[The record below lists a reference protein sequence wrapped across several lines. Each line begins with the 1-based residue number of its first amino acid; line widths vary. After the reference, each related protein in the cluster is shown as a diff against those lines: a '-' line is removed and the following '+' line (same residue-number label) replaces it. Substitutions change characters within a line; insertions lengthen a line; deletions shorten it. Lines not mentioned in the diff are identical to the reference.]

1 MNIPELI
8 SQTQSFL
15 SDRVTDNKS
24 TALVLASDISYFN
37 YELITLSNLK
47 SVIHNPE
54 VTIFVVHGD
63 GITPE
68 HSSLLA
74 ELYPDVIQIFAED
87 LPVIR
92 ELQHFYESNRWGT
105 SLALKYVSLLVS
117 EKYTTTICL
126 DVDILLFKD
135 FTKELETLVYQH
147 DLLCKFEDLAYSAHR
162 LMPVLASSS
171 IKFNLLT
178 EHWHAPN
185 AGVFCLSKR
194 FTQKYS
200 LVDVFKHIYTLSKD
214 LTLHGFP
221 PTEETTLGTFI
232 TQYAVDCVPLQLK
245 YHYLISDFAS
255 YSAQRLSDKDI
266 YLLHFKCW
274 DSAEYLSIFPQ
285 YLTFVRD
292 LRQRLSQVSTDLQ
305 NGIAFKRAIAVIDNI
320 ESLNRKNTYASKV
333 TALELLHLYQ
343 ELTPS
348 LVTLLSQ
355 SRYFEVNN
363 TLSTDRIILWSKFN
377 PRCFRCDISAYQ
389 FSRHPI
395 NTETNCV
402 TKFNPTAL
410 YFVIRY
416 SVLSSN
422 SNNLDLR
429 DSEHVSLFEKMRAFF
444 ALSVLESKPYLLSLK
459 IKTDTL
465 EFPSVFRK
473 LEWFIETHQ
482 EEFMKI

>member
-8 SQTQSFL
+8 AQTQSFL
-15 SDRVTDNKS
+15 SEIVTDNKS

-37 YELITLSNLK
+37 YELVTLSNLK

-54 VTIFVVHGD
+54 VTIFVIHGE
-63 GITPE
+63 GITFD
-68 HSSLLA
+68 HADLLA
-74 ELYPDVIQIFAED
+74 KLYPDVIQIFAND

-92 ELQHFYESNRWGT
+92 ELQHFYKSNRWGT
-105 SLALKYVSLLVS
+105 SLALKFVPLLLS
-117 EKYTTTICL
+117 EKYATTICI

-135 FTKELETLVYQH
+135 LTPDLAILAQQH
-147 DLLCKFEDLAYSAHR
+147 DITCRFADLAYSAHR
-162 LMPVLASSS
+162 LMPVLASSTLDL
-171 IKFNLLT
+171 NLT
-178 EHWHAPN
+178 KSSWKSPM
-185 AGVFCLSKR
+185 AGVFTLSKR
-194 FTQKYS
+194 FTDNHS
-200 LVDVFKHIYTLSKD
+200 LNDVFRHIFTLSSE
-214 LTLHGFP
+214 LATHGFP
-221 PTEETTLGTFI
+221 PTEEATLGIFI
-232 TQYAVDCVPLQLK
+232 TQYAVDCAPLPLK

-255 YSAQRLSDKDI
+255 YSAQRLSDNDI

-274 DSAEYLSIFPQ
+274 DSAEYLSVFPQ
-285 YLTFVRD
+285 YIASVRD
-292 LRQRLSQVSTDLQ
+292 LRKRLLQVSTDLHSS
-305 NGIAFKRAIAVIDNI
+305 IAFKEAVTVLDEI
-320 ESLNRKNTYASKV
+320 ESLYRKNTYASKV

-343 ELTPS
+343 ELTPA
-348 LVTLLSQ
+348 LVSLLSQ

-416 SVLSSN
+416 SVLGSN
-422 SNNLDLR
+422 SDNLDLR
-429 DSEHVSLFEKMRAFF
+429 DSEHVSLFKKMRAFF
-444 ALSVLESKPYLLSLK
+444 ALSVLESSPFLLSLK

-473 LEWFIETHQ
+473 LEWFIENHQ